1 MTSLATRRASLADVP
16 AMARLRDASGWTG
29 GADETTMRRYLTGE
43 HHPREALAPRVAF
56 VAETDGAITGFAAGH
71 LTRRFA
77 CDGELQW
84 ILVAPEQRG
93 TPAATRLLRALATW
107 FVEHDAARVCVNV
120 APENHV
126 ARRFYARHGATDL
139 SEHWM
144 VWTDV
149 ASAMR
154 SVDR

>member
-1 MTSLATRRASLADVP
+1 MTSLATRCASPADVP

-29 GADETTMRRYLTGE
+29 GADETTMRRYLSGE

-56 VAETDGAITGFAAGH
+56 VAEADVVITGFVAGH

-84 ILVAPEQRG
+84 ILVAPEERG
-93 TPAATRLLRALATW
+93 TPTAGRLLRALATW
-107 FVEHDAARVCVNV
+107 FVAHDAARVCVNV
-120 APENHV
+120 APENDA

-139 SEHWM
+139 SEQWM
-144 VWTDV
+144 VWTDI
-149 ASAMR
+149 ASAI
-154 SVDR
+154 SSDDR

>member
-1 MTSLATRRASLADVP
+1 MT
-16 AMARLRDASGWTG
+16 RLRDASGWTG

-56 VAETDGAITGFAAGH
+56 VAEADGVITGFVAGH

-84 ILVAPEQRG
+84 ILVAPERRG

-107 FVEHDAARVCVNV
+107 FVAHDAARVCVNV
-120 APENHV
+120 APENDV
-126 ARRFYARHGATDL
+126 ARRFYARHGATVL

-144 VWTDV
+144 VWKDI
-149 ASAMR
+149 AIALR
-154 SVDR
+154 SVER